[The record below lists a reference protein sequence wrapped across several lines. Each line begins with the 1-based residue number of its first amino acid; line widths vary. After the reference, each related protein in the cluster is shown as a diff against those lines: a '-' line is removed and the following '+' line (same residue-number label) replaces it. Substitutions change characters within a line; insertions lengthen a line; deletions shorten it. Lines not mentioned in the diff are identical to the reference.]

1 MNIIQVVPRF
11 PPAIGG
17 MEEHVYQISLELL
30 KLGHRVS
37 IITSNEIDGKTYTC
51 KEEVIHGMQVYRYP
65 LFMPKMFR
73 EFWLIPDVLKA
84 FQRLEADV
92 VHAHGYRCL
101 SSCTAIYLA
110 HFKHTPT
117 VFTPHGIYPK
127 RSFANMV
134 IKSLFDHTLGR
145 LLLSLSDRIVALTE
159 HNRRLVLQLGA
170 SAEKIILVPNGV
182 NLDEYANLQRS
193 KKALDDLCT
202 DGPVLLYAGR
212 IDWNKQLEKVVF
224 SMPLILKEFP
234 YAKFVI
240 VGPDYAN
247 YASSLLSLAVK
258 LNVENSLIITGKVSK
273 ERLLEFYSIADIFLL
288 PSSYEGFG
296 LSMLEAMS
304 SKIPVIVSS
313 SGGPGDILSH
323 GVNAILLKNVT
334 PSEIFNAVY
343 AILTDHS
350 LREAIIKNAFELVK
364 RRYTWKTVVKKL
376 EMVYGQVLC

>member
-17 MEEHVYQISLELL
+17 MEEHVYQISLELS
-30 KLGHRVS
+30 KRGHRVS
-37 IITSNEIDGKTYTC
+37 IITSNEIDGKTYNC

-170 SAEKIILVPNGV
+170 SAEKIICVPNGV

-212 IDWNKQLEKVVF
+212 IDWNKQLEKVIF

-247 YASSLLSLAVK
+247 YASSLLSLAGK
-258 LNVENSLIITGKVSK
+258 LKVENSLIITGKVSK

-334 PSEIFNAVY
+334 PSEIFSAVY

-350 LREAIIKNAFELVK
+350 LREAIIENAFELVK

>member
-30 KLGHRVS
+30 KRGHKVS
-37 IITSNEIDGKTYTC
+37 IVTSNEIDGKTCTC

-84 FQRLEADV
+84 FQRFEADV

-134 IKSLFDHTLGR
+134 IKSLFDQTLGR
-145 LLLSLSDRIVALTE
+145 LVLSLSDRIVALTE
-159 HNRRLVLQLGA
+159 HNCRLVLQLGA
-170 SAEKIILVPNGV
+170 SAEKIIFVPNGV

-193 KKALDDLCT
+193 KKALDALCT

-212 IDWNKQLEKVVF
+212 IDWNKQLEKVIF

-247 YASSLLSLAVK
+247 YASSLLSLAGK
-258 LNVENSLIITGKVSK
+258 LKVENSLVITGKVSK

-313 SGGPGDILSH
+313 SGGPGDILNH

-334 PSEIFNAVY
+334 PNEIFNAVY

>member
-17 MEEHVYQISLELL
+17 MEEHVYQISLELS
-30 KLGHRVS
+30 KRGHRVS
-37 IITSNEIDGKTYTC
+37 IITSNEIDGKTYNC

-92 VHAHGYRCL
+92 VHVHGYRCL

-170 SAEKIILVPNGV
+170 SAEKIICVPNGV

-212 IDWNKQLEKVVF
+212 IDWNKQLEKVIF

-247 YASSLLSLAVK
+247 YASSLLSLAGK
-258 LNVENSLIITGKVSK
+258 LKVENSLVITGKVSK

-313 SGGPGDILSH
+313 SGGPGDILNH

-334 PSEIFNAVY
+334 PNEIFNAVY

-376 EMVYGQVLC
+376 EMVYGQVLY